1 MGVNIYAF
9 ADEASPMIDEQI
21 LHMKKNGV
29 KGLEIRGVD
38 RVNVSEISLRTA
50 REVRAKLEA
59 EGLFTW
65 SIGSP
70 IGKIDIVTG
79 DFKTHIEKFKR
90 TLEIADVMNCQNIR
104 LFSFY
109 MPKECADPT
118 IYRDEVLERMGVFVD
133 VAKGSNI
140 TLCHENEKGIYGD
153 NAERALEIVK
163 AYPTIKNI
171 FDPANYVQVDQDTRV
186 AWEMLKDYTKYLHIK
201 DAMLDGKVVPAG
213 AGAGNLEYIVKDF
226 MKMGGKDFTIEPH
239 LTVFD
244 GLKDLES
251 DNVEKSVAGYVFSSK
266 EEAFAVAV
274 DAFKKLV

>member
-90 TLEIADVMNCQNIR
+90 TLEIADAMNCQNIR

-163 AYPTIKNI
+163 AFPTIKNV
-171 FDPANYVQVDQDTRV
+171 FDPANYVQVGQDTKE
-186 AWEMLKDYTKYLHIK
+186 AWAMLKDYTKYLHIK

-213 AGAGNLEYIVKDF
+213 AGAGNVEYIVKEY
-226 MKMGGKDFTIEPH
+226 MKMGGNDFTIEPH

-244 GLKDLES
+244 GLKALES

>member
-90 TLEIADVMNCQNIR
+90 TLEIADAMNCQNIR

-226 MKMGGKDFTIEPH
+226 IKMGGKDFTIEPH

>member
-9 ADEASPMIDEQI
+9 ADEASPFIDEQI

-50 REVRAKLEA
+50 KEVRAKLEA

-90 TLEIADVMNCQNIR
+90 TLEIAEAMACDNIR
-104 LFSFY
+104 LFSFF

-133 VAKGSNI
+133 VAKGSSV

-163 AYPTIKNI
+163 AFPTIKNV
-171 FDPANYVQVDQDTRV
+171 FDPANYVQVGQDTKE
-186 AWEMLKDYTKYLHIK
+186 AWAMLKDYTKYLHIK

-213 AGAGNLEYIVKDF
+213 AGAGNVEYIVKEY
-226 MKMGGKDFTIEPH
+226 MKMGGNDFTIEPH

-244 GLKDLES
+244 GLKALES